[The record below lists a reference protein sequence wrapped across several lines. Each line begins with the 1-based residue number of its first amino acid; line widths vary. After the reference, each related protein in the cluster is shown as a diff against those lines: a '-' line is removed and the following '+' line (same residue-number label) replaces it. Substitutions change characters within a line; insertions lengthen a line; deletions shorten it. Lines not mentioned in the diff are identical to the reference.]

1 MVWKWLSIPRPGFHR
16 QGFPGLGGNK
26 AWGLGKEETAVRAST
41 RPDEGGGSQPIL
53 ISIAPLGQAATQVP
67 HPTHILIDR
76 SIGESKG
83 SSCSRSL
90 WVQERAAAHEP
101 VALSHE
107 RGSQRSKS
115 MFAHLFT
122 PNLQTEQ
129 VLLQRLPWQSNMS
142 SLLYMILTILGG
154 QADAASVSTSAP
166 FSASCTASRPSGPG
180 TSVAQAPKNPYSI
193 GDRSTTAGGVRSD
206 GRAKGPAARGSQ
218 CAIAD

>member
-1 MVWKWLSIPRPGFHR
+1 MLLIVFQTLSKSLRNESTTVWKWLSIPRPGFHR

-41 RPDEGGGSQPIL
+41 RPDEGGGSQPFL

-129 VLLQRLPWQSNMS
+129 VPPQRLPWQSNMS

-154 QADAASVSTSAP
+154 QAHAASVSTSAP
-166 FSASCTASRPSGPG
+166 SPPVPPPALP
-180 TSVAQAPKNPYSI
+180 V
-193 GDRSTTAGGVRSD
+193 
-206 GRAKGPAARGSQ
+206 PAAPQPRRRLSHRPRYLRCPGPEKLL
-218 CAIAD
+218 